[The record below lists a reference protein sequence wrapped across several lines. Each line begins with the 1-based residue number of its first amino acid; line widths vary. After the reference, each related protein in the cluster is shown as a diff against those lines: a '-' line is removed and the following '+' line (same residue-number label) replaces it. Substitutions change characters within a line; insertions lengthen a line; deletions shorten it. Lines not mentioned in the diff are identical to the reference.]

1 MERFPK
7 ESNHGNIWL
16 RQAAFAQTD
25 IALAENQPRVVQ
37 VAMKPTVEQGQNQD
51 MPATTGAH
59 GVDLA
64 VDEFEMFVGL
74 EEAQLVE
81 LDELFHG
88 ELACGDGGRHVGF
101 PLSSSHFKGRQALAQ
116 SPYKSDQ
123 LCDYATLQATPQNF
137 ILAKLSATKGLV
149 VPSGSRGRC
158 VGSGLLGC
166 NFATG

>member
-1 MERFPK
+1 
-7 ESNHGNIWL
+7 
-16 RQAAFAQTD
+16 
-25 IALAENQPRVVQ
+25 
-37 VAMKPTVEQGQNQD
+37 
-51 MPATTGAH
+51 MPGANRAH
-59 GVDLA
+59 GMDLA

-123 LCDYATLQATPQNF
+123 LCDYATLQATPPK
-137 ILAKLSATKGLV
+137 ILFLQS
-149 VPSGSRGRC
+149 
-158 VGSGLLGC
+158 
-166 NFATG
+166 